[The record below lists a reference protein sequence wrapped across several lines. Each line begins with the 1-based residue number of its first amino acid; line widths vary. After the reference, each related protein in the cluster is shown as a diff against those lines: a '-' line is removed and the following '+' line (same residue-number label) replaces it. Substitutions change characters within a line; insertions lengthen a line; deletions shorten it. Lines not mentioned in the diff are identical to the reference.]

1 MNLRFSPGWKMTL
14 FTALL
19 LPLLLMLGSW
29 QLDREAEKIQLQAL
43 HETRTAS
50 APVPVDVL
58 NWQGGDIAYQPVT
71 MTGHFDN
78 ERYLLLD
85 NRIQEGRVGY
95 EVMMP
100 FTTSSG
106 QSLIVNRGWVAQGV
120 TREQLPA
127 VMPVQESVTISGSV
141 YVPISEPFLLSDVQE
156 AQTNDWPRVVQKI
169 DVNAWSKLLQT
180 SLLPHT
186 VRISQN
192 SPGALT
198 AQWPT
203 VNMEPEKHRGYAVQ
217 WFSMAAALLLMY
229 IYFGIRR
236 TNSKSDDE

>member
-1 MNLRFSPGWKMTL
+1 MRFSPGWKMTL

-19 LPLLLMLGSW
+19 LPLLLTLGSW

-43 HETRTAS
+43 HERRTAS
-50 APVPVDVL
+50 APAAVEELDW
-58 NWQGGDIAYQPVT
+58 NGGDIAYQPVT
-71 MTGHFDN
+71 LTGEFDN

-85 NRIQEGRVGY
+85 NRIQDGRVGY

-106 QSLIVNRGWVAQGV
+106 QSLIINRGWVAQGA
-120 TREQLPA
+120 TREQLPLIT
-127 VMPVQESVTISGSV
+127 PVPGTVTISGSV
-141 YVPISEPFLLSDVQE
+141 YVPFSEPFLLSEAQE
-156 AQTNDWPRVVQKI
+156 AQTDDWPRVVQKI
-169 DVNAWSKLLQT
+169 DVTAWSALLQT

-186 VRISQN
+186 VRISSE

-198 AQWPT
+198 AHWPT

-229 IYFGIRR
+229 VYFGTRR
-236 TNSKSDDE
+236 TTPKPNDE